1 MTISTPL
8 PDAASRP
15 PRVLVKEVN
24 WLGDLVISLPALR
37 AVRRRFPTSHLAI
50 LIREELAGFF
60 DGCEWIDE
68 VIGYRRGGGMQA
80 LVSLR
85 GIVSAIRARRFDVAI
100 LFPNSLSSA
109 LWVALAR
116 VPQRAG
122 YATDARGLLLTATA
136 TPDAAASDGHQM
148 HYWLGMVKKTVGA
161 QGDPAD
167 CTLTAAPAK
176 RERMAAMLAARR
188 TKPGASLI
196 ALAPAAAFGPAKEWP
211 PEQYATLIDLLAAH
225 GHMECVLVGTAAER
239 ARCDRIAALCRSGA
253 IVMAGETGIGDLI
266 ALLSLCDGF
275 VGNDSGP
282 MHLAGALGIPTV
294 AIFGSTNP
302 ARTGPLGPQVRI
314 IYQPPPCSPCLDR
327 TCRFGHYDCLKRI
340 TPETVL
346 AALAAHGLPA

>member
-8 PDAASRP
+8 PDAPASP

-37 AVRRRFPTSHLAI
+37 AVRRRFPASHLAI

-60 DGCEWIDE
+60 NGCEWVDE
-68 VIGYRRGGGMQA
+68 VIGYQRGGGMRSVAAQGRIISA
-80 LVSLR
+80 L
-85 GIVSAIRARRFDVAI
+85 RARRFDLAI
-100 LFPNSLSSA
+100 LFPNSFSSA

-116 VPQRAG
+116 VPRRAG
-122 YATDARGLLLTATA
+122 YATDARRLLLTVKA
-136 TPDAAASDGHQM
+136 TPDAAASDGHQVN
-148 HYWLGMVKKTVGA
+148 YWLGMVKKTVGA
-161 QGDPAD
+161 QGDPTD
-167 CTLTAAPAK
+167 CALTAAPAK

-188 TKPGASLI
+188 TKPGAKLI
-196 ALAPAAAFGPAKEWP
+196 AIAPAAAFGPAKEWP
-211 PEQYATLIDLLAAH
+211 PEQYATLIDLLAAR
-225 GHMECVLVGTAAER
+225 GHAECVLVGTPAER
-239 ARCDRIAALCRSGA
+239 ERCDRIASLSRSGA
-253 IVMAGETGIGDLI
+253 IVTAGETGIGDLI

-302 ARTGPLGPQVRI
+302 ARTGPLGPRVQV

>member
-1 MTISTPL
+1 MSTLL
-8 PDAASRP
+8 PDVSASP

-37 AVRRRFPTSHLAI
+37 AVRRRFPASHLAV

-68 VIGYRRGGGMQA
+68 VIGYRRGGGMRSIAAQ
-80 LVSLR
+80 R
-85 GIVSAIRARRFDVAI
+85 RIVSEIRAHRFDLAI
-100 LFPNSLSSA
+100 LFPNSFSSA
-109 LWVALAR
+109 LWVTLAR
-116 VPQRAG
+116 VPRRAG
-122 YATDARGLLLTATA
+122 YATDARGLLLTAKA
-136 TPDAAASDGHQM
+136 RPDAAASDGHQVN
-148 HYWLGMVKKTVGA
+148 YWLGLVKKTIGA

-167 CTLTAAPAK
+167 CALAAAAAK

-188 TKPGASLI
+188 TNPGAKLVAI
-196 ALAPAAAFGPAKEWP
+196 APAAAYGPAKEWP
-211 PEQYATLIDLLAAH
+211 PEHYATLIDLLAARCH
-225 GHMECVLVGTAAER
+225 AQCVLVGAPAER
-239 ARCDRIAALCRSGA
+239 ERCDRIAALSRRGA
-253 IVMAGETGIGDLI
+253 IVTAGETGIGDLI

-302 ARTGPLGPQVRI
+302 GRTGPLGPRVRV

-327 TCRFGHYDCLKRI
+327 TCRFGHYECLRRI
-340 TPETVL
+340 TPEAAL